1 MSKKVLVVTPRFPLP
16 SVGACEQ
23 DRLEGIKQLKRM
35 GYDVQVIGKV
45 FDFQKKDEEKIKAF
59 SKEFGVQIHLVPYI
73 YCQKRRSLKKIIYY
87 VKRLLWPP
95 YWDGSVYE
103 YANTET
109 LSKMEEVMKNFQ
121 PDIVWFDY
129 TFMLPLYKIARR
141 YGAKIITHSIIY
153 DPRNILEEDGRTWKN
168 YISSAFKTFT
178 DWCCARKSDY
188 MFAIAPDE
196 MKLYQK
202 LGAKKIALLP
212 LRKLY
217 DYLGK
222 NYEVRD
228 RSPLN
233 VFFIGSSY
241 NIPHNL
247 RFAKFIIEE
256 IAPMAREKYPNK
268 FKFFIT
274 GSKLPEDLQK
284 KCVGE
289 VSCLGYVED
298 FENFLSDMDVA
309 LIPSLSGAGMQQ
321 KIFEPITRGFPVITS
336 KRGLGGY
343 SFECS
348 KEILC
353 AVTCDE
359 FVEKLGE
366 ALDIDKRKDL
376 SRNALAKSAQLFSR
390 EKSDA
395 TISMAF
401 TEVENNI

>member
-1 MSKKVLVVTPRFPLP
+1 MKKVLIITPRFPLP

-35 GYDVQVIGKV
+35 GYDVQVIGKI
-45 FDFQKKDEEKIKAF
+45 FDFQKRDEEKINNF
-59 SKEFGVQIHLVPYI
+59 SKEFGVPVHLVPYD
-73 YCQKRRSLKKIIYY
+73 YCKKRSGVEKIMYFAR
-87 VKRLLWPP
+87 RLFWPL

-103 YANTET
+103 YANTVT
-109 LSKMEEVMKNFQ
+109 RSKMEEVMNNFQ

-129 TFMLPLYKIARR
+129 TFMLPLYKIARK
-141 YGAKIITHSIIY
+141 YGAKIITHSLIY
-153 DPRNILEEDGRTWKN
+153 DPKNVLEEDGRTWKN

-178 DWCCARKSDY
+178 DWRCIRMSDY

-196 MKLYQK
+196 MKMYRK
-202 LGAKKIALLP
+202 LGAKKIAVLP

-222 NYEVRD
+222 NSEVRD

-247 RFAKFIIEE
+247 RFARFIIEE
-256 IAPMAREKYPNK
+256 IAPIVHEKYPGK

-274 GSKLPEDLQK
+274 GSKLPEDLQN
-284 KCVGE
+284 KCADR
-289 VSCLGYVED
+289 VSYLGYVED
-298 FENFLSDMDVA
+298 FAKFLSDMDVA
-309 LIPSLSGAGMQQ
+309 FIPSLSGTGMQQ
-321 KIFEPITRGFPVITS
+321 KIFEPIARGFPVITA
-336 KRGLGGY
+336 KHGLGEY
-343 SFECS
+343 PFECG

-353 AVTCDE
+353 AVTRDE

-366 ALDIDKRKDL
+366 VLDINKRKSL
-376 SRNALAKSAQLFSR
+376 SQNALAKSVQLFSR
-390 EKSDA
+390 EKSDSIIN
-395 TISMAF
+395 TAF
-401 TEVENNI
+401 SEVLKIR